1 MSSRPRLLVNAA
13 LVVAI
18 LLCAHATARGQQA
31 LALKPIA
38 SVADH
43 STTSGAG
50 PTAQSASV
58 GAHLVDARAYRQ
70 MPVSASARTA
80 ISTEAQRNVM
90 IVGTLLVFTA
100 VILGGENGL
109 RLGAIAGL
117 VVVLAAVS

>member
-13 LVVAI
+13 RVVTI
-18 LLCAHATARGQQA
+18 LLCAPATALGQQA
-31 LALKPIA
+31 LALRPTA
-38 SVADH
+38 SVAH
-43 STTSGAG
+43 LSTTPGAG
-50 PTAQSASV
+50 PTVQAASV
-58 GAHLVDARAYRQ
+58 GAHLADAREFRP
-70 MPVSASARTA
+70 MPISASARTA

-117 VVVLAAVS
+117 VVVLAAVG

>member
-1 MSSRPRLLVNAA
+1 V
-13 LVVAI
+13 
-18 LLCAHATARGQQA
+18 
-31 LALKPIA
+31 
-38 SVADH
+38 
-43 STTSGAG
+43 
-50 PTAQSASV
+50 QSASV
-58 GAHLVDARAYRQ
+58 GAHLVDAREFRP

-117 VVVLAAVS
+117 VVILAAVG